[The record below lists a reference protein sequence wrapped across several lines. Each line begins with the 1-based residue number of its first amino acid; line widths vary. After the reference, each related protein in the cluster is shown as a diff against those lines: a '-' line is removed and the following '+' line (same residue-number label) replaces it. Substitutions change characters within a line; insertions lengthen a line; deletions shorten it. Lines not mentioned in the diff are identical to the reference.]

1 MSLRLLALPLLLA
14 ALNPEGANAEPRLAV
29 MPFDYVDT
37 SGEPTDQSVAHERR
51 MGLFRETLQGA
62 LGAGGK
68 VDAVELPCTRS
79 GRTPA
84 NSRPLDLLD
93 SARSVSADFIVLGA
107 VQKMSTLISTGWV
120 NVIDVGSGQ
129 LALARKLSFRG
140 DNDEAFR
147 RAAGFAADD
156 IVRNL
161 PAVASP
167 GRAK

>member
-1 MSLRLLALPLLLA
+1 MLLRLVAFPLLLA
-14 ALNPEGANAEPRLAV
+14 ALGAAQARAEPRLAV

-37 SGEPTDQSVAHERR
+37 SGEAIDQTVDHERR
-51 MGLFRETLQGA
+51 MSLFRDTLQGA
-62 LGAGGK
+62 LGAEGK
-68 VDAVELPCTRS
+68 VDAVELPCTQS
-79 GRTPA
+79 GCTPA

-120 NVIDVGSGQ
+120 NVIDVGSGE

-167 GRAK
+167 GGVE

>member
-1 MSLRLLALPLLLA
+1 MSLRFVALPLLLV
-14 ALNPEGANAEPRLAV
+14 ALGATEATAEPRLAV

-37 SGEPTDQSVAHERR
+37 SGEPTDQSADHERR

-62 LGAGGK
+62 LGAEGK
-68 VDAVELPCTRS
+68 VDAVELPCTQS
-79 GRTPA
+79 GCTPA

-93 SARSVSADFIVLGA
+93 SARSVSANFIVLGA

-161 PAVASP
+161 PAVAAS
-167 GRAK
+167 GEAK